1 MPTSQSCING
11 SQHHGPTYKQRK
23 KYCGRN
29 ARQRAYQVHLRERFI
44 VLQLLV
50 SRDALRCHHKR
61 NRIVLSQQGKYA
73 HNHAQA
79 FYCTPRIWQH
89 LFLNPSGKAASL
101 RREPSSNLTNTHA
114 GTMQRA
120 SEVVHTS
127 VSAQYG
133 ESSLEAFFA
142 KNTPAT
148 TQQPTCRAWSSRKA
162 CTSP

>member
-1 MPTSQSCING
+1 MA
-11 SQHHGPTYKQRK
+11 QRTNS
-23 KYCGRN
+23 GRN
-29 ARQRAYQVHLRERFI
+29 IAVATLASVPTRYTSA
-44 VLQLLV
+44 
-50 SRDALRCHHKR
+50 
-61 NRIVLSQQGKYA
+61 NVLSSFSFSYRA
-73 HNHAQA
+73 MLFAATTNAIA
-79 FYCTPRIWQH
+79 SYCPNRVSTPTIARSSIPIARPE
-89 LFLNPSGKAASL
+89 LAASFLNPSGKAASL
-101 RREPSSNLTNTHA
+101 RREPSSNLTNNHA

>member
-29 ARQRAYQVHLRERFI
+29 ARQRTYQVHLRERFI

-61 NRIVLSQQGKYA
+61 NRIVLSQQVS
-73 HNHAQA
+73 
-79 FYCTPRIWQH
+79 TPTIARSSIPIARPE
-89 LFLNPSGKAASL
+89 LAASFLNPSGKAASL

>member
-73 HNHAQA
+73 TIARSSIPIERPELAA
-79 FYCTPRIWQH
+79 F
-89 LFLNPSGKAASL
+89 FLNPSGKAASL

-120 SEVVHTS
+120 SEAVHTS